1 MAVRGEP
8 VGAYRM
14 EIVAQLLSE
23 AEQSITRR
31 LSQVLGDTSIERWR
45 TLVLLADGEGHSM
58 TEIADFALLPAPSL
72 TRLIDGMVS
81 DGFVYRRVDPADRR
95 RVLVFASR
103 AGRELRR
110 RLAERIEKEQAF
122 VLPDADLAELDELV
136 ALLVSF
142 TDRLR
147 EQDLLLSSRLG
158 SLRPISAFHQS

>member
-14 EIVAQLLSE
+14 EKVAQLLSE
-23 AEQSITRR
+23 DEQSITRR

-95 RVLVFASR
+95 RVLV
-103 AGRELRR
+103 
-110 RLAERIEKEQAF
+110 
-122 VLPDADLAELDELV
+122 
-136 ALLVSF
+136 SF